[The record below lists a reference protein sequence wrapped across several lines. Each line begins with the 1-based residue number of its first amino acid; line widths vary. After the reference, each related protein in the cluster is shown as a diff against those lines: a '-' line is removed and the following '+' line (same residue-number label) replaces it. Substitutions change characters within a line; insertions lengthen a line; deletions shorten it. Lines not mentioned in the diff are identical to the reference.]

1 MIKNIEQNLVESARN
16 GNEEAIVAL
25 LEKCQPDLHR
35 FSRKMCSTS
44 EDAEEAVQVA
54 LWVLYRRIGA
64 LRTAATLSSWLFRIV
79 ERECYRIFRKK
90 KDSNFLDEPQFLEP
104 SSPEAQ
110 VDLHIDLSKA
120 IISLPYS
127 YRTVLILRDI
137 NELTAPEV
145 ADKLGLSIEAVKS
158 RLHRARTIVRKRLEA
173 NGYIGHKIAKDMH

>member
-1 MIKNIEQNLVESARN
+1 MLNKIELNLVESARN
-16 GNEEAIVAL
+16 GDEESIIAL

-35 FSRKMCSTS
+35 FSRKMCSTT

-64 LRTAATLSSWLFRIV
+64 LRTVATLSSWLFRIV

-90 KDSNFLDEPQFLEP
+90 KDTNSLDEPQVIEP

-110 VDLHIDLSKA
+110 IDLQIDLSKA
-120 IISLPYS
+120 IVSLPS
-127 YRTVLILRDI
+127 TYRTVLILRDI

-145 ADKLGLSIEAVKS
+145 ADKLGLSLEAVKS
-158 RLHRARTIVRKRLEA
+158 RLHRARNIVRKRLEA
-173 NGYIGHKIAKDMH
+173 SGYLS